1 MFLRL
6 INYLVDVPSDEG
18 GGFVAGDDV
27 VDDEL
32 VLVLE
37 PVDPLDEEVEAG
49 LDGHTL
55 IHRFLFNP

>member
-1 MFLRL
+1 M
-6 INYLVDVPSDEG
+6 
-18 GGFVAGDDV
+18 AGDDV

-49 LDGHTL
+49 LDGYTL
-55 IHRFLFNP
+55 IHCFLLNP